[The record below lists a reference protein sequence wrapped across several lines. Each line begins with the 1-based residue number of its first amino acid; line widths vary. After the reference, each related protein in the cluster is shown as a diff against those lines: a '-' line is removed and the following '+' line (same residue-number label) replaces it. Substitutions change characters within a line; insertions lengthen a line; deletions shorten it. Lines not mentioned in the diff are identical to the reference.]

1 MASYRNKR
9 RKIQEELKTLDL
21 SSNDSNY
28 FPFNESNNSLHSQ
41 QIENNKIL
49 ENSLEQSIEHD
60 NISQAFHVKQARYQS
75 DLNSAYYGNNESE
88 SDKEIKCNNH
98 DLVKKKLGKWMID
111 YNVNQNSV
119 NSLLKILKNDCNLE
133 YLPKDCRTLLKSG
146 SSKVTNII
154 NIDSG
159 IYYHFGLAAGI
170 LRFSSIISSTDIIKI
185 ALGIDGLPITKSSSS
200 QFWPI
205 LAYIMPHKNYVFPVG
220 IYHGHEKPQDSNIY
234 LRDLV
239 SEILELT
246 MNGIIVNSF
255 KKDISIEVIC
265 CDSPAKAYL
274 MRAKGHSGFSS
285 CSRCT
290 HEGAYMHNRVCFP
303 YSDTDCTERTHED
316 YILMKNE
323 EYHTSTTISCLT
335 LIPNI
340 NIVKIFSMD
349 YMHLI
354 CLGVMK
360 KLINLWLSKGPVN
373 SRIPSWK
380 CKTLTKSLLQL
391 KTCITRDFCRKPR
404 PIQDVCR
411 WKATEFRQFLLYTG
425 PVVLKDIL
433 NEECYQNFLSLHIS
447 MRILLSDNNQQL
459 LHYTRNLLK
468 YFVKSFQYIYGAHF
482 ISHNVHGILHLCD
495 DYERYG
501 PLDACSTFPFEN
513 YMKVL
518 KKMLHKNEKP
528 LQQVIRRYNELCK
541 NESIL
546 PISHNELKY
555 SNQKPDCFVLTTS
568 NEIVQ
573 IIELKKSSDKI
584 TVFYGKTFE
593 EKEDLFIKPLKSSVL
608 NIFVIKTLSEDI
620 KQWNI
625 SDIKNKMVVFDLNDK
640 LTAIPILHHN

>member
-9 RKIQEELKTLDL
+9 RKIQEELKHLDL
-21 SSNDSNY
+21 SSEDSNY
-28 FPFNESNNSLHSQ
+28 FLFNEPNNSFHSQ
-41 QIENNKIL
+41 QIENNIIT
-49 ENSLEQSIEHD
+49 ENSSLDQSIEH
-60 NISQAFHVKQARYQS
+60 NIFSSSFDVVQDQYQS
-75 DLNSAYYGNNESE
+75 DLNSVDNNESE
-88 SDKEIKCNNH
+88 ANKEIKCINH
-98 DLVKKKLGKWMID
+98 DLIKKKLGKWMID
-111 YNVNQNSV
+111 YNVTQNSV
-119 NSLLKILKNDCNLE
+119 NSLLKILKNDCKLE

-170 LRFSSIISSTDIIKI
+170 LRFSSIISSTDKIKI

-205 LAYIMPHKNYVFPVG
+205 LAYIIPHKNYVFPVG
-220 IYHGHEKPQDSNIY
+220 IYHGHEKPHDSNIY

-246 MNGIIVNSF
+246 VNGIIINSF
-255 KKDISIEVIC
+255 KRNISIEVIC
-265 CDSPAKAYL
+265 CDAPAKAFL

-290 HEGAYMHNRVCFP
+290 HEGAYIHNRVCFP
-303 YSDTDCTERTHED
+303 NSDTNCTERTHED

-323 EYHTSTTISCLT
+323 DYHTSTTISCLT

-373 SRIPSWK
+373 CRIPSWK
-380 CKTLTKSLLQL
+380 CKTLTKSLLQV

-404 PIQDVCR
+404 PIQDACR

-425 PVVLKDIL
+425 PIVLKDIL
-433 NEECYQNFLSLHIS
+433 NEECYNNFLALHIS
-447 MRILLSDNNQQL
+447 MRILLSDNNQKL

-468 YFVKSFQYIYGAHF
+468 YFVNSFQYIYGAHF

-541 NESIL
+541 NESIQ
-546 PISHNELKY
+546 PISHTKLKY
-555 SNQKPDCFVLTTS
+555 SNQKPDCFILTNS

-573 IIELKKSSDKI
+573 IIELKKYSDKT
-584 TVFYGKTFE
+584 TVFIGKTFE

-608 NIFVIKTLSEDI
+608 NIFVIKTISEHL

-625 SDIKNKMVVFDLNDK
+625 SDIKNKMIVFDLNDK
-640 LTAIPILHHN
+640 LTAVPILHHN